1 MHGLFD
7 IHCHIIPGVDD
18 GSKSLEE
25 SIKMLEMEYKDGIR
39 NIILTPHFRYD
50 MFEASE
56 ETVQKQYA
64 RLVAA
69 ASERWADLKLYLGCE
84 LHTSMDMVECL
95 RQGKRRTM
103 AGSRY
108 VLTEFSGGD
117 GKTYVKERIQ
127 KLKFSGYYPIIAHV
141 ERYPSVRDDLDLI
154 EELRNMGACIQV
166 NADTISGKDGFGMKR
181 FAKKLM
187 KEDLLDFVGSDGHG
201 AKSRTPD
208 MGKAY
213 AVVVKVMGQSYADH
227 IFIEN
232 PSKIIS

>member
-69 ASERWADLKLYLGCE
+69 GQRLLA
-84 LHTSMDMVECL
+84 
-95 RQGKRRTM
+95 
-103 AGSRY
+103 
-108 VLTEFSGGD
+108 
-117 GKTYVKERIQ
+117 
-127 KLKFSGYYPIIAHV
+127 II
-141 ERYPSVRDDLDLI
+141 
-154 EELRNMGACIQV
+154 
-166 NADTISGKDGFGMKR
+166 
-181 FAKKLM
+181 KKL
-187 KEDLLDFVGSDGHG
+187 DGLNNKDT
-201 AKSRTPD
+201 AKFADQVLNLCDKWDPD
-208 MGKAY
+208 RK
-213 AVVVKVMGQSYADH
+213 
-227 IFIEN
+227 
-232 PSKIIS
+232 